1 MIYEFVRNAR
11 KLRSGDRVIYVKEIH
26 KEVIQSGKCYMRRGC
41 KSVFSNAR
49 RKVMTKFAYKSSK
62 GAI

>member
-26 KEVIQSGKCYMRRGC
+26 KEVIQSGKCYMRRGVLKRIFKC
-41 KSVFSNAR
+41 EKKGND
-49 RKVMTKFAYKSSK
+49 KVCV
-62 GAI
+62 